1 MTEQIN
7 EADWQEK
14 VLDAG
19 KPVLVD
25 FFATWCGPCKMMAPV
40 IEDVAAEMAG
50 KADFYMLDIDDNP
63 DIAQRYGVM
72 SIPLFIVFKNGEP
85 VAKALG
91 SQPKEQI
98 LSLFK

>member
-1 MTEQIN
+1 MTKQIN

-14 VLDAG
+14 VLDAD

-40 IEDVAAEMAG
+40 IESIAEEMAG
-50 KADFYMLDIDDNP
+50 TADVYTLDIDDSPNV
-63 DIAQRYGVM
+63 AQRYGVM
-72 SIPLFIVFKNGEP
+72 SIPMFIVFKKGEP

-91 SQPKEQI
+91 SLPKEQI